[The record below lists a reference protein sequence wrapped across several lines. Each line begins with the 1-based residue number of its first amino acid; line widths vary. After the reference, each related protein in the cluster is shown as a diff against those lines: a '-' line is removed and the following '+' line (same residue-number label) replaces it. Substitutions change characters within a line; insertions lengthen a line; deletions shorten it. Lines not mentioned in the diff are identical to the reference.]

1 MGMSWYIGS
10 ALICSKAA
18 IEYGY
23 TLNKDCRCSKTKMV
37 RYHLDEDPKTLKV
50 FPIPLHDSSGTTLH
64 YDHLSISP
72 DGRMLAATHGSTLQW
87 LSAETGQ
94 VLDTAD
100 RVHDPLIFFFFL
112 FLCDITGIAWSPRA
126 ISMGD
131 KQALVLATSSVDKKV
146 KLWAPPNLA

>member
-1 MGMSWYIGS
+1 MCLCPCFLVVI
-10 ALICSKAA
+10 LFICSF
-18 IEYGY
+18 E
-23 TLNKDCRCSKTKMV
+23 V

-100 RVHDPLIFFFFL
+100 RVHDG
-112 FLCDITGIAWSPRA
+112 DITGIAWSPRA